1 MFSIIKKTIS
11 ELMYSKI
18 KFFLT
23 VGGIA
28 AGIMSVII
36 IYSVG
41 EIGKIQINS
50 MLEGMG
56 LDSIVI
62 SGNISNTD
70 GLNENDLENVKN
82 MNDVQNAMPLMNTIT
97 YCSSDSDSY
106 FQCMLWGVNED
117 ADNVIDLDVEYGRMI
132 NRGDVSSQSQICI
145 IDSSLADDIYKNS
158 DALGENLGVVI
169 NGKTRYYKIVGIVDN
184 GVSMLQ
190 SMLGG
195 VIPSF
200 VYIPYTSMQN
210 DTAQYCFNQIA
221 VKVNDDNSSGNIKDD
236 IEQTVVSKRDI
247 KSDITVSSFL
257 SQKDTLSEI
266 MTLITVILTAI
277 AAISL
282 MVSGFSI
289 MNIMLSSVK
298 ERTREIGIKKS
309 LGAKNS
315 DIAFEFLAE
324 SAAITFTGGV
334 AGSAGGTAAAFAG
347 CLITGTEIFFDIRII
362 IYPILFAVLTGLI
375 FGVYPAYKAGR
386 LNPCDAFRN

>member
-1 MFSIIKKTIS
+1 MFSIIKKNIS

>member
-23 VGGIA
+23 IGGIA

-41 EIGKIQINS
+41 EIGKFQINS

-62 SGNISNTD
+62 SGNISNTE

-82 MNDVQNAMPLMNTIT
+82 MNEVKNAMPLMNTVT
-97 YCSSDSDSY
+97 YCSSDDDSY

-132 NRGDVSSQSQICI
+132 NKGDVINQSQICI
-145 IDSSLADDIYKNS
+145 IDSSLADDIYKNN
-158 DALGENLGVVI
+158 DALGKTLGVVI
-169 NGKTRYYKIVGIVDN
+169 NGKTRYYVITGIVDN

-221 VKVNDDNSSGNIKDD
+221 VKINDDNNNSNIKND

-266 MTLITVILTAI
+266 LTLITVILTAI

-282 MVSGFSI
+282 IVSGFSI

-309 LGAKNS
+309 LGAKNT

-334 AGSAGGTAAAFAG
+334 IGEAAGTAIAFAG
-347 CLITGTEIFFDIRII
+347 CLITGTEIFFNAGII
-362 IYPILFAVLTGLI
+362 VYPILFAVLTGLI
-375 FGVYPAYKAGR
+375 FGVYPAYKAGK